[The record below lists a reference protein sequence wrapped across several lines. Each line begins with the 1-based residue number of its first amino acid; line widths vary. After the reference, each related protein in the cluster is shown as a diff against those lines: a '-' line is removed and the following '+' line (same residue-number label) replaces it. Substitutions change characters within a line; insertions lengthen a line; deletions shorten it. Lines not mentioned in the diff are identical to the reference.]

1 MHEHFGRQT
10 GATPDGRKAGFP
22 LGDGSGPC
30 QGREL
35 KGPTASILSSTKWAH
50 HELIGGVAVNMKFS
64 KKSLGRHSLDTMKSL
79 IKTYI
84 KRGGFEMQIN
94 VIDKET
100 LEKAVINPE
109 EYKDLVVRIGGYSDY
124 FVKLSPQMQEELI
137 LRTEHII

>member
-1 MHEHFGRQT
+1 MHERFGRIT

-35 KGPTASILSSTKWAH
+35 KGPTASILSSTKWLH

-64 KKSLGRHSLDTMKSL
+64 KKSLGSKSLETMKSL
-79 IKTYI
+79 VKTYL
-84 KRGGFEMQIN
+84 KKGGFEIQIN

-100 LEKAVINPE
+100 LEKAIINPE
-109 EYKDLVVRIGGYSDY
+109 EYRDLVVRIGGYSDY
-124 FVKLSPQMQEELI
+124 FVKLSSEMQQEVI
-137 LRTEHII
+137 LRTEHAI

>member
-1 MHEHFGRQT
+1 M
-10 GATPDGRKAGFP
+10 
-22 LGDGSGPC
+22 
-30 QGREL
+30 
-35 KGPTASILSSTKWAH
+35 
-50 HELIGGVAVNMKFS
+50 NMKFS

-100 LEKAVINPE
+100 LENAVINPE
-109 EYKDLVVRIGGYSDY
+109 EYRDLVVRIGGYSDY
-124 FVKLSPQMQEELI
+124 FVKLSPEMQEELI